1 MTASTSDTRTT
12 RRAVITAGLGGAA
25 ALAAQALIRPAPVAA
40 GSDGDVVLGEGNYA
54 ETMTSV
60 EMGYGSGEP
69 AAFMGVGS
77 DTAGLFGS
85 TDSTD
90 TGGVIGYG
98 EVGAGLLGVG
108 TTGSVAIG
116 DVGVYATGGVGIL
129 GDAYTGDTAIY
140 GFVGPTDPPPP
151 QADVAIHARAAG
163 SGVALR
169 VDGKV
174 QMNRSGRISVAAG
187 KTSIAKSISGVTTS
201 SIVIAVLQTVES
213 GTWVR
218 AAVPAAGKITVYFNR
233 ALPTSSVVGYMILN

>member
-40 GSDGDVVLGEGNYA
+40 GSDGDVVLGEDNYA
-54 ETMTSV
+54 DTTTSIQLDGESEDGIAFV
-60 EMGYGSGEP
+60 AAASGDEQ
-69 AAFMGVGS
+69 ALGMLGFGGEGTGV
-77 DTAGLFGS
+77 AGL
-85 TDSTD
+85 
-90 TGGVIGYG
+90 GY
-98 EVGAGLLGVG
+98 AGLVGLGSVGVVGVG
-108 TTGSVAIG
+108 TVGLMG
-116 DVGVYATGGVGIL
+116 DGYPT
-129 GDAYTGDTAIY
+129 DTAIY
-140 GFVGPTDPPPP
+140 GFVGEAAAPDPRPNT
-151 QADVAIHARAAG
+151 AIHARATG

-174 QMNRSGRISVAAG
+174 QMDRSGRISVAAG
-187 KTSIAKSISGVTTS
+187 KTSVAKSISGVTTS

-233 ALPTSSVVGYMILN
+233 ALPTSSVVGHLILN